1 MRILLQKW
9 ALFTVC
15 GGHWA
20 SGEKC
25 LRHELSIEHGPLA
38 TRTCVNSEQITTPN
52 SESQPCHMII
62 GHFCHY
68 RRGPEQDAIE
78 TNGL

>member
-1 MRILLQKW
+1 MRRPLQKW
-9 ALFTVC
+9 ALFTVW
-15 GGHWA
+15 GPLGQW
-20 SGEKC
+20 GKC

-52 SESQPCHMII
+52 SESQPCHMTI

>member
-20 SGEKC
+20 SGESASGMSY
-25 LRHELSIEHGPLA
+25 LS
-38 TRTCVNSEQITTPN
+38 S
-52 SESQPCHMII
+52 M
-62 GHFCHY
+62 
-68 RRGPEQDAIE
+68 
-78 TNGL
+78 GL